1 VVRIVLGVAG
11 LLIVVAIVAMLAR
24 GQLKAVRAPASAS
37 APASAPADLSRRE
50 GQEQFRE
57 DLQRSLQQGADRALQ
72 SGY

>member
-1 VVRIVLGVAG
+1 MRFLLGIVG

-37 APASAPADLSRRE
+37 TPASAPADLSRRE

>member
-1 VVRIVLGVAG
+1 MRIVLSLVG
-11 LLIVVAIVAMLAR
+11 LMVVVAIVAMIAR
-24 GQLKAVRAPASAS
+24 GQLKAVRAPAGAS
-37 APASAPADLSRRE
+37 TPASAPANLGRRE